1 MADAYQGSLES
12 LNKKLADSKESQK
25 LLTQLQRYLFLERR
39 HLLRCVK
46 HLYGFWQD
54 PSHPDR
60 VRMWEGFR
68 LWEGLNG

>member
-1 MADAYQGSLES
+1 MLCFELFQSYLTDAYHGSLEA
-12 LNKKLADSKESQK
+12 LNKKLADEKECQK
-25 LLTQLQRYLFLERR
+25 LLAQLESYLLLERR

-60 VRMWEGFR
+60 V
-68 LWEGLNG
+68 